1 MVCQV
6 INALYN
12 EWITALLWRAVR
24 ISNLYKVASEVIV
37 NLKEYKLKI
46 CIQQYSLNLQ
56 FIYFC
61 NILYQLWQFWP
72 WNNAHGLNLVMR
84 AGKELVEFTLWV

>member
-12 EWITALLWRAVR
+12 ESITALLWRAVR

-46 CIQQYSLNLQ
+46 CIQQYSLNL
-56 FIYFC
+56 
-61 NILYQLWQFWP
+61 
-72 WNNAHGLNLVMR
+72 
-84 AGKELVEFTLWV
+84 